1 MSASSSTDLATAQ
14 SSGPTPAA
22 AVLLLDATGRITAA
36 NPTSRALWQVSESEL
51 IGESFSSLFHFD
63 VVSEGADWAE
73 AMWDVVLAT
82 TLERTAT
89 LSIQPR
95 EGAPRDQSVR
105 LEPAL
110 GGATGYIAVVQS
122 PPAAAVAV
130 AREDGLSLL
139 VEQNV
144 VGFFDLNFTTNR
156 IYYSPVWKKL
166 LGYVDAELPNT
177 HETWLKHIHPEDSDA
192 APYFLG
198 RKHTTG
204 TRRIFVEFR
213 MQHRRGHYVWLQCT
227 GLQQV
232 SPAGELERVTGFCL
246 DVTERREVEEASL
259 ANDARLQ
266 DLGGPTGPLGAFEL
280 DFTHKIHWV
289 SPAWCRLLGHAE
301 DAATADPVT
310 AFGQSLPAH
319 EAACGLEVWFLNR
332 APGHATFTEAV
343 TLRAADGRPV
353 PVLLGAHRI
362 FNRKRDLV
370 RVIGFIGA
378 LPEDISTAGMLN
390 EAPALFG
397 DKVTPAGVFDD
408 ALAAEAFATLAEA
421 VLITDARGQILFA
434 NPVAVRLLQRPAEQI
449 PGAPLSDIFRLVS
462 RADGRSGDDPI
473 DRVLAADGPLSLTSE
488 HALLLPDETAAPI
501 PIVWNARASYGPDG
515 KPRGVILVFRDPDEI
530 SLTPDELVKANRFES
545 LGLLAGGIAHDFN
558 NLLTTILGGV
568 SLAKDN
574 RDTSA
579 LGDAEKACMTAK
591 GLTKQLLLFA
601 KGGTGTQSVVA
612 VKEIFEDT
620 LKIATAGSV
629 ASVTIE
635 ITAGTD
641 PVQVDRAQILQV
653 FQNLVVNAL
662 QAMPPAPHAARVQL
676 CARNVAIGPD
686 QVPGLAAGDYV
697 EFESRD
703 NGSGIK
709 SEYLEKIWDPFFT
722 TKKHGTGL
730 GLATVRS
737 IVQKHG
743 GVIGVDSTI
752 GVGTVFTIYLPR
764 ADRPAEVLARKSPYI
779 STRTGRILFMDDDE
793 KISAL
798 TATMLGSLEYKF
810 DLAKN
815 GEEAI
820 TLYKRYLNIGRPY
833 DTVIMDLTVIGGMGG
848 EECFHELKKLDPNVR
863 AIVSSGYDNDDMAR
877 RYLDMGF
884 CGYLTKPYRV
894 GDLGRTLKTVLG

>member
-1 MSASSSTDLATAQ
+1 LSAPSSTDLSTAQ
-14 SSGPTPAA
+14 SAGPIPAA
-22 AVLLLDATGRITAA
+22 AVLLLDAAGRITAA
-36 NPTSRALWQVSESEL
+36 NATARTLWQVSEAEL
-51 IGESFSSLFHFD
+51 IGESFSSLFFFE
-63 VVSEGADWAE
+63 VVSDGSDWLE
-73 AMWDVVLAT
+73 AQWDVILAT
-82 TLERTAT
+82 TLERTAA

-95 EGAPRDQSVR
+95 EGAPRPQNVR

-110 GGATGYIAVVQS
+110 GGATGYIAVIQA
-122 PPAAAVAV
+122 PPAAVAPV
-130 AREDGLSLL
+130 AREDGLNLL

-144 VGFFDLNFTTNR
+144 VGFFDLHFKADR

-166 LGYVDAELPNT
+166 LGYVDSELPNT
-177 HETWLKHIHPEDSDA
+177 HETWLTHIHPEDSDA

-232 SPAGELERVTGFCL
+232 SAAGELERVTGFCL
-246 DVTERREVEEASL
+246 DVTERRELEEASL

-266 DLGGPTGPLGAFEL
+266 DLGGATGPLGAFEL
-280 DFTHKIHWV
+280 DFMHKAHWV
-289 SPAWCRLLGHAE
+289 SPAWSKLLGHAE
-301 DAATADPVT
+301 DPDVVA
-310 AFGQSLPAH
+310 AFGQSLPAA
-319 EAACGLEVWFLNR
+319 EATAGLEAWFAAR
-332 APGHATFTEAV
+332 APGQSTFVEAV
-343 TLRAADGRPV
+343 TLRTADGRPV
-353 PVLLGAHRI
+353 PVLLGAHRV
-362 FNRKRDLV
+362 FNRKRDLT
-370 RVIGFIGA
+370 RAIGFISA
-378 LPEDISTAGMLN
+378 LPEDLSAVPADSEPARVPPTAASL
-390 EAPALFG
+390 
-397 DKVTPAGVFDD
+397 DD
-408 ALAAEAFATLAEA
+408 ALVAEAFATLAEA
-421 VLITDARGQILFA
+421 VLITDSRGQILFS
-434 NPVAVRLLQRPAEQI
+434 NPAAARLLRRPAEQL
-449 PGAPLSDIFRLVS
+449 PGSPLAEIFRLTH
-462 RADGRSGDDPI
+462 RASGRPGEDPI
-473 DRVLAADGPLSLTSE
+473 DRALSAESPLPLDNN
-488 HALLLPDETAAPI
+488 HAVTFGDDAVAPL
-501 PIVWNARASYGPDG
+501 PIVWTARASYGTDG
-515 KPRGVILVFRDPDEI
+515 KPRGVIIVFRDPDEI

-574 RDTSA
+574 RDHSS
-579 LGDAEKACMTAK
+579 LGDAEKACLTAK

-601 KGGTGTQSVVA
+601 KGGTGTQTVVA

-620 LKIATAGSV
+620 VKIATAGSV
-629 ASVTIE
+629 ATVTLE
-635 ITAGTD
+635 VAPNTD

-676 CARNVAIGPD
+676 CARNVTVAPD
-686 QVPGLAAGDYV
+686 QIPGLAAGNYV

-709 SEYLEKIWDPFFT
+709 PEYLEKIWDPFFT

-743 GVIGVDSTI
+743 GVIGVDSTL
-752 GVGTVFTIYLPR
+752 GVGTVFTIYLPH
-764 ADRPAEVLARKSPYI
+764 ADRPVDVQARKAASL
-779 STRTGRILFMDDDE
+779 RFGTGRVLFMDDDE

-798 TATMLGSLEYKF
+798 TATMLTSLEYKF

-833 DTVIMDLTVIGGMGG
+833 DAVVMDLTVIGGMGG
-848 EECFHELKKLDPNVR
+848 EECFRELKKLDPEVR
-863 AIVSSGYDNDDMAR
+863 AVVSSGYDNDDMAR

-894 GDLGRTLKTVLG
+894 GDLGKVLKTVIG

>member
-1 MSASSSTDLATAQ
+1 MSASSPTDLSTAQ
-14 SSGPTPAA
+14 SADPTPAA
-22 AVLLLDATGRITAA
+22 AVLLLDTTGRITAA
-36 NPTSRALWQVSESEL
+36 NATSRSLWQVSENEL
-51 IGESFSSLFHFD
+51 IGASFSSLFHFD
-63 VVSEGADWAE
+63 VVSEGADWIE

-82 TLERTAT
+82 TLERNAT

-95 EGAPRDQSVR
+95 EGAPRDQTVR

-110 GGATGYIAVVQS
+110 GVAAGYIAVVQS
-122 PPAAAVAV
+122 PPVAAVA
-130 AREDGLSLL
+130 ASREDGLTLL

-144 VGFFDLNFTTNR
+144 VGFFDLNFTANR
-156 IYYSPVWKKL
+156 VYYSPVWKKL

-177 HETWLKHIHPEDSDA
+177 HDTWLKHIHPEDSDA

-232 SPAGELERVTGFCL
+232 SAAGELDRVTGFCL
-246 DVTERREVEEASL
+246 DVTERRELEEASL
-259 ANDARLQ
+259 ANDSRLQ
-266 DLGGPTGPLGAFEL
+266 DLSGATGALGAFEL
-280 DFTHKIHWV
+280 DFTHKQHWL
-289 SPAWCRLLGHAE
+289 SSAWCQLLSHDEAR
-301 DAATADPVT
+301 ATADPVT
-310 AFGQSLPAH
+310 AFGQSLPAA
-319 EAACGLEVWFLNR
+319 EAASGLEVWFLNR
-332 APGHATFTEAV
+332 SPGRSTFTEIV

-362 FNRKRDLV
+362 LNRKRDLT
-370 RVIGFIGA
+370 RVIGFITA
-378 LPEDISTAGMLN
+378 LPDDLPADTLN
-390 EAPALFG
+390 EAASPFVHAPAS
-397 DKVTPAGVFDD
+397 ASVFDD
-408 ALAAEAFATLAEA
+408 ALAAEAFAALAEA
-421 VLITDARGQILFA
+421 VLITDSRGQILFA
-434 NPVAVRLLQRPAEQI
+434 NPTAARLLGRSAEQL
-449 PGAPLSDIFRLVS
+449 PGAPLTEIFRLIN
-462 RADGRSGDDPI
+462 RASGRPGDDPI
-473 DRVLAADGPLSLTSE
+473 DRVLAAEGPLPLTSE
-488 HALLLPDETAAPI
+488 HALASADDTTAPL
-501 PIVWNARASYGPDG
+501 PIVWTARASYGAEG
-515 KPRGVILVFRDPDEI
+515 KPRGVIIVFRDPDEV

-574 RDTSA
+574 HDSSS
-579 LGDAEKACMTAK
+579 LDDAEKACMTAK
-591 GLTKQLLLFA
+591 ALTKQLLLFA
-601 KGGTGTQSVVA
+601 KGGTGTQTVVA
-612 VKEIFEDT
+612 VKEIYEDT
-620 LKIATAGSV
+620 VKIATAGSV
-629 ASVTIE
+629 ATVSIE
-635 ITAGTD
+635 VAANTD

-676 CARNVAIGPD
+676 CARNVAIGVD
-686 QVPGLAAGDYV
+686 QIPGLAAGDYI

-709 SEYLEKIWDPFFT
+709 PEYLEKIWDPFFT

-743 GVIGVDSTI
+743 GVIGVDSTL

-764 ADRPAEVLARKSPYI
+764 ADRPVEVQARKAASL
-779 STRTGRILFMDDDE
+779 RFGTGRVLFMDDDE

-798 TATMLGSLEYKF
+798 TATMLASLEYKY

-833 DTVIMDLTVIGGMGG
+833 DAVIMDLTVIGGMGG
-848 EECFHELKKLDPNVR
+848 EDCFRELKKLDPDVR
-863 AIVSSGYDNDDMAR
+863 AVVSSGYDNDDMAR

-894 GDLGRTLKTVLG
+894 TDLGRVMKTVLG